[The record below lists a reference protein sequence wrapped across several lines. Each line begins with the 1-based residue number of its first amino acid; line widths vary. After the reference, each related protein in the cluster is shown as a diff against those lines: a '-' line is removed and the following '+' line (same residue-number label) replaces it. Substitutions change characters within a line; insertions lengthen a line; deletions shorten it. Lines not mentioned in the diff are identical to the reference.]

1 MQQITPDTAPMAI
14 APRDLLQELLRN
26 GARDMLAKAVE
37 QEVQD
42 YLDAHA
48 KILDERG
55 HRLIVRNGYKDER
68 TIQTGLGD
76 IPVRQPR
83 VNDKRI
89 DEHGQRCR
97 FVSQI
102 LPPYLRRTR
111 SVEELIPWLY
121 LRGISTGD
129 FAQALEAL
137 LGPEASGLSAT
148 NIVRLKAVWEKDWS
162 EWSGRSL
169 AGKRYVYFWADGIHF
184 NIRLEDADNNRQC
197 ILVIMGAT
205 ADGTKELIAIADG
218 YRESEQSW
226 MEVLL
231 SLKARGLEQGPEL
244 AVGDG
249 ALGFWKALRKVY
261 SSTKEQR
268 CWVHKEV
275 NVTNKLPKSQQAKAK
290 ESLREIWM
298 AANRAEAVRA
308 FDLFVEVYKAK
319 YPGAAECLEKDRDEL
334 LAFYDFPA
342 EHWLHIR
349 TTNPIESTFATV
361 RLRTVRTKGSGSRTA
376 CLTMVFKLAQCAQKT
391 WRKLNGS
398 ALLPDVI
405 AGVKFIDGAK
415 TEAA

>member
-298 AANRAEAVRA
+298 AANRADAVRA

-415 TEAA
+415 AEAA

>member
-1 MQQITPDTAPMAI
+1 MQQVTPDTGPMAI

-26 GARDMLAKAVE
+26 GARDMLAKAIE

-48 KILDERG
+48 KALDEHG
-55 HRLIVRNGYKDER
+55 HRLVVRNGYKDER

-83 VNDKRI
+83 VNDKRT
-89 DEHGQRCR
+89 DENGQRCR
-97 FVSQI
+97 FTSQI

-129 FAQALEAL
+129 FSQALEAL

-184 NIRLEDADNNRQC
+184 NIRLEEADNNRQC

-205 ADGTKELIAIADG
+205 ADGTKELVAIADG

-249 ALGFWKALRKVY
+249 ALGFWKALRQVY

-275 NVTNKLPKSQQAKAK
+275 NVTNKLPKSQQAKAR

-298 AANRAEAVRA
+298 AANRADAVKA
-308 FDLFVEVYKAK
+308 FDRFVEVYKAK

-405 AGVKFIDGAK
+405 AGIKFIDGAK
-415 TEAA
+415 AKAA

>member
-1 MQQITPDTAPMAI
+1 MQQVTPDTAPMAI

-26 GARDMLAKAVE
+26 GARDMLARAIE

-42 YLDAHA
+42 HLDAHA
-48 KILDERG
+48 KILDEHG
-55 HRLIVRNGYKDER
+55 HRLVVRNGYKDER

-89 DEHGQRCR
+89 DENGQRCR
-97 FVSQI
+97 FTSQI

-129 FAQALEAL
+129 FSQALEAL

-249 ALGFWKALRKVY
+249 ALGFWKALRQVY
-261 SSTKEQR
+261 SGTKEQR

-298 AANRAEAVRA
+298 AANRADAVKA

-415 TEAA
+415 AQAA

>member
-1 MQQITPDTAPMAI
+1 MQQVTPDTAPMAI

-26 GARDMLAKAVE
+26 GARDMLARAIE

-42 YLDAHA
+42 HLDAHA
-48 KILDERG
+48 KILDEHG
-55 HRLIVRNGYKDER
+55 HRLVVRNGYKDER

-89 DEHGQRCR
+89 DENGQRCR
-97 FVSQI
+97 FTSQI

-129 FAQALEAL
+129 FSQALEAL

-249 ALGFWKALRKVY
+249 ALGFWKALRQVY
-261 SSTKEQR
+261 SGTKEQR

-298 AANRAEAVRA
+298 AANRADAVKA

-415 TEAA
+415 AKAA

>member
-1 MQQITPDTAPMAI
+1 MQQVTPDTAPMAI

-26 GARDMLAKAVE
+26 GARDMLARAIE

-48 KILDERG
+48 SILDARG
-55 HRLIVRNGYKDER
+55 HRLVVRNGYKDER

-76 IPVRQPR
+76 IPVCQPR

-89 DEHGQRCR
+89 DENGQRCR
-97 FVSQI
+97 FTSQI

-129 FAQALEAL
+129 FSQALEAL

-148 NIVRLKAVWEKDWS
+148 NIVRLKAVWEKDWN

-184 NIRLEDADNNRQC
+184 NIRLEEADNNRQC

-249 ALGFWKALRKVY
+249 ALGFWKALRQVY
-261 SSTKEQR
+261 PSTKEQR

-275 NVTNKLPKSQQAKAK
+275 NVTNKLPKSQQAKAR

-298 AANRAEAVRA
+298 AANRADAVKA

-319 YPGAAECLEKDRDEL
+319 YPGVAECLEKDRDEL

-415 TEAA
+415 AEAA

>member
-1 MQQITPDTAPMAI
+1 MQQVTPSTAPMAI

-26 GARDMLAKAVE
+26 GARDMLARAIE

-42 YLDAHA
+42 YLDACA
-48 KILDERG
+48 SILDEHG
-55 HRLIVRNGYKDER
+55 HRLVVRNGYKDER

-89 DEHGQRCR
+89 DENGQRCR

-129 FAQALEAL
+129 FSQALEAL

-148 NIVRLKAVWEKDWS
+148 NIVRLKAVWEKQWS

-169 AGKRYVYFWADGIHF
+169 ADKRYVYFWADGIHF
-184 NIRLEDADNNRQC
+184 NIRLEEADNNRQC
-197 ILVIMGAT
+197 ILVIMGAL
-205 ADGTKELIAIADG
+205 ADGTKELVAIADG

-226 MEVLL
+226 KELLL

-249 ALGFWKALRKVY
+249 ALGFWKALRQVY
-261 SSTKEQR
+261 PVAKEQR
-268 CWVHKEV
+268 CWVHKEA
-275 NVTNKLPKSQQAKAK
+275 NVLNKLPKSQQAKAK

-298 AANRAEAVRA
+298 AASRADAVKA
-308 FDLFVEVYKAK
+308 FDLFVEMYKRK
-319 YPGAAECLEKDRDEL
+319 YPNAAECLDQDRAEL

-361 RLRTVRTKGSGSRTA
+361 RLRTVRTKGSGSRIA

-415 TEAA
+415 AHAA